1 MRKLLLALGMIGGI
15 ASPAVSQSM
24 DEIME
29 VQRCVFRCA
38 ERFPAGSAEYDAC
51 VEQVCNDT
59 SSAPPAESGAAPGI
73 ENRGIEKVTWVFRRN
88 AVQADLG
95 DGTIFMRCRPDY
107 NAIEI
112 GVSNSLF
119 DSDQISLI
127 FDSGSSHGVAR
138 QPGKTSVTDGDAC
151 GAIEPLEKGRVL
163 YLVDGKIVEVQNTA
177 SGIKSTIRQGGQMA
191 SFIDPAEIPGK
202 LNARTISLRGSSKA
216 VAQLYK
222 ACPFVLQDKLDGCG
236 YSD

>member
-15 ASPAVSQSM
+15 ASPAGSQSM

-38 ERFPAGSAEYDAC
+38 ERFPAGSVEYNAC
-51 VEQVCNDT
+51 VEQICNDT
-59 SSAPPAESGAAPGI
+59 SSAPPPGSGAAPGI
-73 ENRGIEKVTWVFRRN
+73 ENRRIEKVTWVFRRN

-95 DGTIFMRCRPDY
+95 NGTIFMRCQPDY
-107 NAIEI
+107 SAIVI

-127 FDSGSSHGVAR
+127 FESGTSHGVAR

-151 GAIEPLEKGRVL
+151 GAIGPLEQDRVL

-177 SGIKSTIRQGGQMA
+177 RGIESTIRQGGRMA

-202 LNARTISLRGSSKA
+202 LNARIISLRGSSKA

-222 ACPFVLQDKLDGCG
+222 ACPFVLKDKLDGCG